1 VYGQGN
7 PQVRRTV
14 KVDVLCGCVRVAWS
28 PQSECLKLIYYS
40 CGIDELT
47 YCVLGVTIR
56 KASVLVLDE
65 CTASVDRETDALIQ
79 VRVRE
84 TV

>member
-1 VYGQGN
+1 LRYLAV
-7 PQVRRTV
+7 VRHTLFVATFACVANCITRTE
-14 KVDVLCGCVRVAWS
+14 LG
-28 PQSECLKLIYYS
+28 EYY
-40 CGIDELT
+40 
-47 YCVLGVTIR
+47 R

-65 CTASVDRETDALIQ
+65 CTASVDHETDALIQ